1 MARVSSF
8 FLVFFLLD
16 IHFHCKV
23 SHTHALSYRRTHTYR
38 HTSCCGTHRRT
49 FSFLA
54 GAMRR
59 LVDLY
64 SCNYSATI
72 SQPLTT
78 QLDLSPGL
86 RMASTNLPS
95 PFDNHLQS
103 GAVQRCSVLLRPST
117 ATCKVLPFATGL
129 ATGAKIGEVGR
140 FFMFCIF
147 FFFSPSTCVKN
158 FTCR

>member
-1 MARVSSF
+1 MA
-8 FLVFFLLD
+8 
-16 IHFHCKV
+16 
-23 SHTHALSYRRTHTYR
+23 HTHALSYTRT

-86 RMASTNLPS
+86 RMASTHLPVF
-95 PFDNHLQS
+95 PFPYLPPFANHLQS

-140 FFMFCIF
+140 FFMFCF
-147 FFFSPSTCVKN
+147 FFFFLPSTCVKN